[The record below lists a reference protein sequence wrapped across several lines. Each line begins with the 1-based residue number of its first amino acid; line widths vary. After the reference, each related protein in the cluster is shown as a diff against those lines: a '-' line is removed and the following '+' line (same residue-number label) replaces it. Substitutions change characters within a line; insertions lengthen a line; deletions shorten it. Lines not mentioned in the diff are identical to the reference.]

1 MTRGSK
7 VKITAIIQARMGST
21 RLPGKV
27 LMDLG
32 GESVLARVITR
43 LRRATLVDEIVVAT
57 TDSAADEAVVRECDR
72 LGVSFF
78 RGSENDVL
86 DRYYQTA
93 QLTSAEGIVRITS
106 DCPLIDPQIT
116 DETIR
121 LFLDQHPDYASNA
134 LHRTY
139 PRGLDT
145 EVMTREALACAWR
158 EAHFPYQRAH
168 VTPYLYENPT
178 RFDILAVKGK
188 VDYSDHRWTLD
199 TPEDLGFIRALYD
212 RFDNDD
218 HFTWH
223 DALAVLQREPE
234 LMELNRGVMQKALQ
248 EG

>member
-1 MTRGSK
+1 
-7 VKITAIIQARMGST
+7 VKFAVIIQARMGSA

-27 LMDLG
+27 LIDLG
-32 GESVLARVITR
+32 GKSVLARVVSR

-57 TDSAADEAVVRECDR
+57 TDCAPDDAVVRECDR
-72 LGVSFF
+72 LGVEFF

-86 DRYYQTA
+86 DRYYRAA
-93 QLTSAEGIVRITS
+93 QLTTAEGIVRITS

-116 DETIR
+116 DDTIR
-121 LFLDQHPDYASNA
+121 SFLDLRPDYASNA

-145 EVMTREALACAWR
+145 EVMTRDALACAWR
-158 EAHFPYQRAH
+158 EAHLPYQRAH

-178 RFDILAVKGK
+178 RFAILAIKSN

-199 TPEDLGFIRALYD
+199 TPEDLAFIRALYD
-212 RFDNDD
+212 RLDNDD
-218 HFTWH
+218 EFTWR

-234 LMELNRGVMQKALQ
+234 LVELNRGVMQKALQ

>member
-1 MTRGSK
+1 
-7 VKITAIIQARMGST
+7 VKFAVIIQARMGSA

-27 LMDLG
+27 LIDLG
-32 GESVLARVITR
+32 GKSVLARVISR

-57 TDSAADEAVVRECDR
+57 TDCAPDDAVVRECDR
-72 LGVSFF
+72 LGVEVF

-86 DRYYQTA
+86 DRYYQAALLTTA
-93 QLTSAEGIVRITS
+93 EAIVRITS

-116 DETIR
+116 DDTIR
-121 LFLDQHPDYASNA
+121 SFLDLRPDYASNA

-145 EVMTREALACAWR
+145 EVMTRDALACAWR
-158 EAHFPYQRAH
+158 EAHLPYQRAH

-178 RFDILAVKGK
+178 RFAILAINGN

-199 TPEDLGFIRALYD
+199 TPEDLAFIRALYD
-212 RFDNDD
+212 RLDNNDD
-218 HFTWH
+218 FTWR

-234 LMELNRGVMQKALQ
+234 LVELNRGVMQKALQ